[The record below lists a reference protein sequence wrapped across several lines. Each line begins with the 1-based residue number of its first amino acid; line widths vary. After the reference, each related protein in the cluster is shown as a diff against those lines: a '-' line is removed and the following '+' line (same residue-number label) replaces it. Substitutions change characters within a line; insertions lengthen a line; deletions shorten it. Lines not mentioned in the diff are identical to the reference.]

1 MFGHP
6 GILLSVAPFQ
16 RNVSVAGIASIQRQE
31 FGRKNWQRQ
40 EVIAM
45 NYTSPEITK
54 LAEATVAICSE
65 DQTIKHTVGADIG
78 SPHRMTSGAYVA
90 ED

>member
-1 MFGHP
+1 
-6 GILLSVAPFQ
+6 
-16 RNVSVAGIASIQRQE
+16 
-31 FGRKNWQRQ
+31 
-40 EVIAM
+40 M

-54 LAEATVAICSE
+54 LAEAAVAICSE